1 MGGIFVAI
9 MTVTIIVIFVIV
21 YLDQGDL
28 VTPDQRKYID
38 DFVKKNF

>member
-1 MGGIFVAI
+1 MVAI
-9 MTVTIIVIFVIV
+9 MTVTVIVIFVIV